1 MASKE
6 KEKDDTRRKDKEVA
20 AGDVTVAS
28 KTAALRKE
36 RVEDKSEH
44 GENRS
49 YSYFHL
55 FFYLIRSDGTHI
67 PEKLTEE
74 RTKVAIV

>member
-1 MASKE
+1 M
-6 KEKDDTRRKDKEVA
+6 THGGNKEVA

-36 RVEDKSEH
+36 RVEDKSVH

-55 FFYLIRSDGTHI
+55 FFYLIRSEGTHI
-67 PEKLTEE
+67 PKN
-74 RTKVAIV
+74 